1 MNLKDILDMGD
12 YGAYVWSCYGLVL
25 AVLVL
30 NVWLG
35 RRAWSE
41 QVLHARRRLK
51 MADATIDSSSGET
64 SS

>member
-12 YGAYVWSCYGLVL
+12 YGVYVWSCYGLVL

-35 RRAWSE
+35 RRALAE
-41 QVLHARRRLK
+41 QLLHARRRMK
-51 MADATIDSSSGET
+51 MNSEPS
-64 SS
+64 

>member
-12 YGAYVWSCYGLVL
+12 YGVYVWSCYGLTFAVL
-25 AVLVL
+25 AL

-35 RRAWSE
+35 KRSLAE
-41 QVLHARRRLK
+41 QVLSARRRLK
-51 MADATIDSSSGET
+51 MADSITGDT

>member
-1 MNLKDILDMGD
+1 MNLKDVLDMGD
-12 YGAYVWSCYGLVL
+12 YGVYVWSCYGLVF

-35 RRAWSE
+35 KRSLAE
-41 QVLHARRRLK
+41 QVLSARRRLK
-51 MADATIDSSSGET
+51 IADSLNSESSS